1 MDDIDIKII
10 RYLTKD
16 GRMSLAALG
25 RLVKL
30 STPAVHHRVRTLER
44 RGIISGYTAKV
55 DAAAI
60 GGGLSG
66 LVAIETTGGLEPLEK
81 ELRRMPEVE
90 ACWSTAGTSDL
101 LLRVRAADP
110 VALERLLVSIRALK
124 GVERTRTTVLLA
136 VRFERQPD
144 PAALVPPPADPER
157 DALSAA
163 LRRAALED

>member
-1 MDDIDIKII
+1 
-10 RYLTKD
+10 
-16 GRMSLAALG
+16 MSLAALG
-25 RLVKL
+25 RVVKL

-44 RGIISGYTAKV
+44 RGIISGYTARV

-66 LVAIETTGGLEPLEK
+66 LVAIETAGALEALVD
-81 ELRRMPEVE
+81 ELHKMPQVE

-101 LLRVRAADP
+101 LLRVRAADA
-110 VALERLLVSIRALK
+110 VAMERLLVNIRALK

-144 PAALVPPPADPER
+144 PAALVPPAADEAR
-157 DALSAA
+157 EALSAA
-163 LRRAALED
+163 LRRAALDD